1 MGWVTSVL
9 EGETPV
15 VAPDPDVEASE
26 EKVRFARLKRFHVWA
41 HKNPISS
48 LITKIVVTIVGA
60 ILILAGIVMLFTPGQ
75 GILAVVLGLA
85 VLSSEYEWAKR
96 LRHRAEAKLKEA
108 RDNARAMDPKVRRRR
123 IVLTVLATV
132 LVVGAVIWYLAVYD
146 WPSFAVDGWDR
157 LQSISGLVPELPGM

>member
-1 MGWVTSVL
+1 MSERELPAVDRDL
-9 EGETPV
+9 DLDHE
-15 VAPDPDVEASE
+15 APA
-26 EKVRFARLKRFHVWA
+26 EKVRFARIKRLHAWA
-41 HKNPISS
+41 HKNPVSS
-48 LITKIVVTIVGA
+48 LVTKIVVTIVGV
-60 ILILAGIVMLFTPGQ
+60 ILILAGIIMLITPGQ
-75 GILAVVLGLA
+75 GILSIILGLA

-108 RDNARAMDPKVRRRR
+108 SEAAKAMDPKVRRRR

-132 LVVGAVIWYLAVYD
+132 LVVGGVIWYLAVYD